1 MVDKDSEPKV
11 KENLDI
17 TDELIAERRTSLKMP
32 EDMTPWMAKTIEF
45 IDAKMLITGKI
56 VSWACLPLI
65 FCMVYEVIAR
75 HFFGRPT
82 LFNYDI
88 TRMTAG
94 AFFML
99 GAAYTLSKGIHI
111 RADFLYRN
119 WRVKNQAKVDLF
131 LYLLFFFPGFLV
143 FFWVSFD
150 YFYTSICGRSE
161 LMECLGGKVRIQRA
175 MDTTWMPIM
184 WPLKVCMPIG
194 AFLLLVQGVSEVLK
208 SYYAFVK
215 GRWP

>member
-1 MVDKDSEPKV
+1 MVKKKSARKSKV
-11 KENLDI
+11 KDTLDI

-32 EDMTPWMAKTIEF
+32 KDMVPWMAKTIEF

-119 WRVKNQAKVDLF
+119 WRV
-131 LYLLFFFPGFLV
+131 
-143 FFWVSFD
+143 
-150 YFYTSICGRSE
+150 
-161 LMECLGGKVRIQRA
+161 
-175 MDTTWMPIM
+175 
-184 WPLKVCMPIG
+184 
-194 AFLLLVQGVSEVLK
+194 
-208 SYYAFVK
+208 
-215 GRWP
+215 

>member
-1 MVDKDSEPKV
+1 MVKKKSSPKV
-11 KENLDI
+11 KEQLDI

-32 EDMTPWMAKTIEF
+32 RDMKPWMAKTIEF

-94 AFFML
+94 AVS
-99 GAAYTLSKGIHI
+99 YTHLT
-111 RADFLYRN
+111 L
-119 WRVKNQAKVDLF
+119 
-131 LYLLFFFPGFLV
+131 P
-143 FFWVSFD
+143 
-150 YFYTSICGRSE
+150 TSN
-161 LMECLGGKVRIQRA
+161 
-175 MDTTWMPIM
+175 
-184 WPLKVCMPIG
+184 
-194 AFLLLVQGVSEVLK
+194 GV
-208 SYYAFVK
+208 
-215 GRWP
+215 

>member
-1 MVDKDSEPKV
+1 MVDKKSKENV
-11 KENLDI
+11 SENLDI
-17 TDELIAERRTSLKMP
+17 TDELIAERRTSTKMP
-32 EDMTPWMAKTIEF
+32 KDMDPWMAKTIEF
-45 IDAKMLITGKI
+45 IDRNMLVTGKI
-56 VSWACLPLI
+56 VCWITVPLI
-65 FCMVYEVIAR
+65 FAMVYEVIGR
-75 HFFGRPT
+75 HFFNRPT
-82 LFNYDI
+82 LWSFDI
-88 TRMTAG
+88 SRMLAG
-94 AFFML
+94 ALFML

-119 WRVKNQAKVDLF
+119 WKVKNQAMIDLF

-150 YFYTSICGRSE
+150 YAYTSICGRSD

-184 WPLKVCMPIG
+184 WPLKSCMPIG